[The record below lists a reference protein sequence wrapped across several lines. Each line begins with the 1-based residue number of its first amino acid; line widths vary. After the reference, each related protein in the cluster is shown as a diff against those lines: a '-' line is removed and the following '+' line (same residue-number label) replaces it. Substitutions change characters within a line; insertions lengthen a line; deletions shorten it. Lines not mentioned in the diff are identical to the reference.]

1 MLLSREGCNAA
12 LEDAAIFD
20 NLLDEFADNWASVI
34 AQFIVRRKADA
45 HALVE
50 LSEVKQ
56 LLQKFCLFV

>member
-50 LSEVKQ
+50 LSAVIST
-56 LLQKFCLFV
+56 